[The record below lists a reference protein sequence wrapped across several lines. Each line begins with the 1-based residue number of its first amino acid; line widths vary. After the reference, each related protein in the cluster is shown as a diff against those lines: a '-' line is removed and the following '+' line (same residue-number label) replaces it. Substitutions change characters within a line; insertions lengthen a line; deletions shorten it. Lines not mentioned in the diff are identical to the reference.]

1 MSRLGWPLP
10 SEDPISYDHVIR
22 TSSNSDSEHHTYMH
36 NEKAFATRKTVG
48 IQVADLLARE
58 TMKLMDN
65 EYGPVQR
72 PMRGSY
78 RAIRKHPKIRVRQ
91 FKSRDSNGR
100 FDGPPDSI
108 SKHCPLMVRQV
119 ITSHIPHQRAPH
131 GGSEP
136 PDHRNR
142 LKWVPSA
149 WFPLLRASALGDKR
163 TQRIPDDDAA
173 RGRRFS
179 SSHDGYGC
187 DFRTSPMTSPQTE
200 NASCSP
206 PPPASHPHR

>member
-22 TSSNSDSEHHTYMH
+22 TSSNSDSEHHKYMH

-58 TMKLMDN
+58 AMKLMDN

-78 RAIRKHPKIRVRQ
+78 RAIRKNPKIRVRQ
-91 FKSRDSNGR
+91 FKRRDSNGR

-131 GGSEP
+131 GSVTISNS
-136 PDHRNR
+136 R
-142 LKWVPSA
+142 
-149 WFPLLRASALGDKR
+149 
-163 TQRIPDDDAA
+163 
-173 RGRRFS
+173 
-179 SSHDGYGC
+179 DGAVSI
-187 DFRTSPMTSPQTE
+187 TSP
-200 NASCSP
+200 
-206 PPPASHPHR
+206 

>member
-1 MSRLGWPLP
+1 M
-10 SEDPISYDHVIR
+10 EDSTDRPIV
-22 TSSNSDSEHHTYMH
+22 
-36 NEKAFATRKTVG
+36 F
-48 IQVADLLARE
+48 Q
-58 TMKLMDN
+58 
-65 EYGPVQR
+65 
-72 PMRGSY
+72 
-78 RAIRKHPKIRVRQ
+78 KIV
-91 FKSRDSNGR
+91 
-100 FDGPPDSI
+100 
-108 SKHCPLMVRQV
+108 PLMVRQV

-200 NASCSP
+200 NASW
-206 PPPASHPHR
+206 ALRHRIHTADRRSQLERRSEEVIADSSQLSLPNSRGTPVAPQIQVALNLVRRTEATHRGPLAPLH

>member
-1 MSRLGWPLP
+1 
-10 SEDPISYDHVIR
+10 
-22 TSSNSDSEHHTYMH
+22 
-36 NEKAFATRKTVG
+36 
-48 IQVADLLARE
+48 
-58 TMKLMDN
+58 MDN

-78 RAIRKHPKIRVRQ
+78 RAIRKNPKIRVRQ
-91 FKSRDSNGR
+91 FKRRDSNGR